1 VRELARVMGMG
12 PADVDVIGYVA
23 TIHDLGMTNLHRHF
37 HANIGPLDQD
47 EQHALMQH
55 PEVSVEMIR
64 PLEYLGSVRELIL
77 AHHERWDG
85 SGYPRGLAGDEIPLG
100 GRLLAVVDA
109 YESMTSGRPYRAARS
124 HDEAIAELRR
134 EARRQFDPEVVE
146 AFARMVSQG
155 KSVP

>member
-1 VRELARVMGMG
+1 
-12 PADVDVIGYVA
+12 
-23 TIHDLGMTNLHRHF
+23 
-37 HANIGPLDQD
+37 
-47 EQHALMQH
+47 MQH

-109 YESMTSGRPYRAARS
+109 YESMTAGRPYRAARS

-134 EARRQFDPEVVE
+134 EASRQFDPDVVE
-146 AFARMVSQG
+146 AFARMMSRG
-155 KSVP
+155 PGVP